1 MTESVCTGM
10 SNWEELSINCTQLN
24 TGGRTCS
31 SGPQFLSLVFGGHP
45 QNGYSTSAVLPRA
58 LTLGASV
65 LVRAGAASVLR
76 VRRVGGVCQPR
87 LPLPHVPVQALGQA
101 LKPVVHQVVAADG
114 GHWVTR
120 RSDLDAV
127 GKRIKREDDES

>member
-1 MTESVCTGM
+1 MT
-10 SNWEELSINCTQLN
+10 
-24 TGGRTCS
+24 S
-31 SGPQFLSLVFGGHP
+31 SPSPSSDRGS
-45 QNGYSTSAVLPRA
+45 
-58 LTLGASV
+58 
-65 LVRAGAASVLR
+65 GAASVLR

-114 GHWVTR
+114 GYWVAR

-127 GKRIKREDDES
+127 KKKKKNKAGRQQI